1 MHMIRI
7 EIVEQRHDFVSTDI
21 VCFIYNVHGFVLQ
34 FFAIDTLFLYAR
46 LHFNLIY
53 LPATYSQHR

>member
-7 EIVEQRHDFVSTDI
+7 EIAEQRHDSVYNDI

-34 FFAIDTLFLYAR
+34 FLAIDTSFLYTH
-46 LHFNLIY
+46 LHFNLIC